1 MRVPQS
7 FVEGFIFVLLMIPI
21 GVFYLIKWII
31 KAIAVLVIAI
41 KEPTK

>member
-7 FVEGFIFVLLMIPI
+7 FVEGFIFALLMIPI
-21 GVFYLIKWII
+21 GVFYLMKWII
-31 KAIAVLVIAI
+31 KAIAALVIAI

>member
-31 KAIAVLVIAI
+31 KGITVLVIAI